1 MERIFLGQGEK
12 PVHLLLPM
20 ANRHGLIAGATGT
33 GKTVTL
39 QTLAE
44 GFSRAGVS
52 VLLTD
57 VKGDLA
63 GMAAP
68 GADKPPLVKRA
79 QELGIAPY
87 RGEAFPVLFWDAL
100 GEAGHPLRATVS
112 DLGPLLLSRLLDL
125 SEAQEG
131 ALNAAFRWADE
142 RGLLLLDFKDLDALL
157 RHLLETKPADL
168 GIAIPSTSLGAIQ
181 RRLLVLQQQGV
192 ERFLG
197 EPMLDVHDLLLRAPD
212 GRGAIHNLVC
222 QQLFQMPRLYATVL
236 LWLLAEVYENFPE
249 VGDLPQPK
257 FVLFFDEAHV
267 IFQEAP
273 KVLLE
278 KIEQVVRLV
287 RSKGVGVYFVTQNVL
302 DIPDAVAAQ
311 LGNRVQHALRAFTP
325 REQRAAQV
333 AAETFRPNPRLDAAK
348 VITEL
353 GVGEALVSLL
363 QEDGT
368 PSPVERVKIAP
379 PVSRVGAL
387 EEAERQRVRAASPL
401 AGKYEEAVDRESA
414 YEVLQKEKSSAA
426 DLWGAWGGGRT
437 VTPSR
442 APARRG
448 DTLAEALLKSAARS
462 VGSALGRQIIRGVL
476 GSILRGR

>member
-1 MERIFLGQGEK
+1 MERIFLGQGER

-68 GADKPPLVKRA
+68 GADKPPLIKRA
-79 QELGIAPY
+79 QELGISPY
-87 RGEAFPVLFWDAL
+87 QGQAFPVLFWDAL
-100 GEAGHPLRATVS
+100 GEKGHPLRATVS

-125 SEAQEG
+125 SETQEA

-142 RGLLLLDFKDLDALL
+142 RGFLLLDFKDLDALL
-157 RHLLETKPADL
+157 RHLVEKKPTDL
-168 GIAIPSTSLGAIQ
+168 GVAIPTSSLGAIQ

-197 EPMLDVHDLLLRAPD
+197 EPMLDVQDLLLRAPD

-222 QQLFQMPRLYATVL
+222 QRLFQMPRLYATVL
-236 LWLLAEVYENFPE
+236 LWVLAEVYETFPE

-257 FVLFFDEAHV
+257 LVLFFDEAHV
-267 IFQEAP
+267 VFQEAP

-325 REQRAAQV
+325 REQKAAQV
-333 AAETFRPNPRLDAAK
+333 VAETFRPNPRLDAAK

-353 GVGEALVSLL
+353 GIGQALVSLL

-379 PVSRVGAL
+379 PISRLGAL

-401 AGKYEEAVDRESA
+401 AGKYEQAVDRESA
-414 YEVLQKEKSSAA
+414 YEMLEKEKSSAA
-426 DLWGAWGGGRT
+426 DLWGAWGGGRPPA
-437 VTPSR
+437 PSR
-442 APARRG
+442 TPARRG

-462 VGSALGRQIIRGVL
+462 VGSALGRQIVRGVL